1 VPLLSLNYL
10 RYLYLAYFSKPVADR
25 SLFRAIRRLKARKIL
40 EVGIESST
48 RTLRMIHLARR
59 LAGAEAVRYVAIDLF
74 EARASAQGSGQSLKE
89 THKRLSP
96 TGAQVQLIPGEP
108 VHAIPRAANA
118 LAGMDLVVISAE
130 STLESLS
137 GAWFYL
143 PRMLHPKSEV
153 YLETPLADGSGT
165 SFRLLAHEEIETLA
179 AASKRRRAA

>member
-1 VPLLSLNYL
+1 
-10 RYLYLAYFSKPVADR
+10 
-25 SLFRAIRRLKARKIL
+25 
-40 EVGIESST
+40 
-48 RTLRMIHLARR
+48 MIQLARR
-59 LAGAEAVRYVAIDLF
+59 QAGAEAVRYVAIDLF
-74 EARASAQGSGQSLKE
+74 EARSSDQGSGQSLKE

-130 STLESLS
+130 SSLESLS

-165 SFRLLAHEEIETLA
+165 SFRLLSHEEIETLA

>member
-1 VPLLSLNYL
+1 MLSLNYL

-25 SLFRAIRRLKARKIL
+25 TLFRAIRRLRARKFL
-40 EVGIESST
+40 EVGIDSST

-74 EARASAQGSGQSLKE
+74 EARSADRGPSQSLKE
-89 THKRLSP
+89 THKRLST

-118 LAGMDLVVISAE
+118 LSGMDLVVISSE
-130 STLESLS
+130 STLESLAS
-137 GAWFYL
+137 AWFYL

-153 YLETPLADGSGT
+153 YLETRLADGSGT
-165 SFRLLAHEEIETLA
+165 SFRLLSHEEIETLA